1 LDQIRSAL
9 ERKPEFEAR
18 CAEYLARFGDRCLD
32 ELKLESPTLHDNP
45 LPLFRSIGR
54 LADAE
59 HAADNQ
65 HRGGC
70 QRRSLAE
77 TKAAAALRGHPIRRM
92 VFRWVL
98 RHARARVRDRE
109 NLRFAR
115 TRVFGRVRRVFSE
128 LGRRLHAL
136 GRLDSASDVFYL
148 EVSELFGV
156 IDGTATTA
164 DLKSLV
170 AARKNEFELYRDSEP
185 PPSRFQSRGLA
196 VETAASQ
203 LPTTEPT
210 DKSDIRRGLGCSP
223 GIVRG
228 RVRVVTDPREVVLER
243 GDIVVAERTDPG
255 WILIF
260 PLAAGLVVERGSLL
274 SHSAIVARELGLPA
288 IVSLEGVTRWL
299 RNGDRIEMDG
309 SSGFVRKLDR
319 DERPIAPVAETFDP
333 YRIATSQ
340 ALL

>member
-1 LDQIRSAL
+1 
-9 ERKPEFEAR
+9 
-18 CAEYLARFGDRCLD
+18 
-32 ELKLESPTLHDNP
+32 
-45 LPLFRSIGR
+45 
-54 LADAE
+54 
-59 HAADNQ
+59 
-65 HRGGC
+65 
-70 QRRSLAE
+70 
-77 TKAAAALRGHPIRRM
+77 
-92 VFRWVL
+92 
-98 RHARARVRDRE
+98 
-109 NLRFAR
+109 
-115 TRVFGRVRRVFSE
+115 
-128 LGRRLHAL
+128 
-136 GRLDSASDVFYL
+136 
-148 EVSELFGV
+148 
-156 IDGTATTA
+156 
-164 DLKSLV
+164 
-170 AARKNEFELYRDSEP
+170 LYRDSEP

-309 SSGFVRKLDR
+309 GSGFVRKLDR